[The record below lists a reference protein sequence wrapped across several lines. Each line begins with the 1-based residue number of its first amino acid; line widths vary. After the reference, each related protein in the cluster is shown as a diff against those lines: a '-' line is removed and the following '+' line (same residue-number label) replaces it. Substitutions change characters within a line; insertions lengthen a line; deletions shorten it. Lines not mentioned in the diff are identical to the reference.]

1 MRKAF
6 DVYIPKW
13 LYKLTI
19 ITILTF
25 SIIPIIFCL
34 VEGFNLICIITF
46 AILFIIPFLI
56 AAIWCYRFRV
66 IVRKDTIT
74 VKSAFRK
81 KYSFNV
87 SEITKVIRTVVMT
100 RGAGINTK
108 IKVCTKYKHVTV
120 ELLMI
125 GSDKFYRYIEEN
137 VSPEKIITKVYKRAK

>member
-74 VKSAFRK
+74 VKPAFRK

-108 IKVCTKYKHVTV
+108 IKVCTKYKTC
-120 ELLMI
+120 
-125 GSDKFYRYIEEN
+125 N
-137 VSPEKIITKVYKRAK
+137 C

>member
-34 VEGFNLICIITF
+34 VEGFNLIRIITF